1 LSNLKSETGKI
12 DKAWCYYKR
21 VNQALTGL
29 FEILT
34 MGFEQDDVF
43 FKCGVDN
50 LKQLKEV
57 ILDLLTHNYNPTEVK
72 IKLRDLEFDMKK
84 CLFFSDN
91 TDNDQ
96 IKAEKEE
103 EEKQIE

>member
-1 LSNLKSETGKI
+1 MSNLKSETGKI

-43 FKCGVDN
+43 FQCGVDN

-72 IKLRDLEFDMKK
+72 RKLIDLEFDMKK
-84 CLFFSDN
+84 CLFFSSDE
-91 TDNDQ
+91 D
-96 IKAEKEE
+96 KEEHEKEE
-103 EEKQIE
+103 KGDTPY